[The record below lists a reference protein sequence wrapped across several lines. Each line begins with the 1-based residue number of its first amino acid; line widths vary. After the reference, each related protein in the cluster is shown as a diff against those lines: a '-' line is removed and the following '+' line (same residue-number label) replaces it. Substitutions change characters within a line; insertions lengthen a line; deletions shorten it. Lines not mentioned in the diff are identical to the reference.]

1 MVRPKWRW
9 LYLYLPLAVIL
20 LLAGTLVWAYQ
31 RFDNIGRVDL
41 GDALTPATGKT
52 VNYLLVGS
60 DSRDGITSDTP
71 NSGAIG
77 TQVAGSR
84 SDTIIVLRTNG
95 STAQMMSIPRDLWAT
110 NAATGNEGKIN
121 GAYNQ
126 GPANLVRT
134 VTQNLG
140 IPINHYM
147 EVDFVSFSGIVDA
160 MGGIVINFPSP
171 AYDKHS
177 GLNIITAGPV
187 KLNGTQ
193 ALAYVRSRHY
203 VSVIDGK
210 AVPDPTADLGR
221 EERQQNFIRT
231 VLHGVG
237 ETRNPWTLARIASA
251 GAKGMKVDTALGFGD
266 AFSLVRNLAG
276 TTPKTVVLPTANARK
291 GREAALV
298 LQTGPATPV
307 LAGFGGA
314 PHTPS

>member
-1 MVRPKWRW
+1 MVTPKWRW

-20 LLAGTLVWAYQ
+20 LLVGTVFWAYQ
-31 RFDNIGRVDL
+31 RFDGIGRVDL

-60 DSRDGITSDTP
+60 DSRSGITADTP

-95 STAQMMSIPRDLWAT
+95 SSATMLSVPRDLWAT
-110 NAATGNEGKIN
+110 NSETGKVGKIN

-140 IPINHYM
+140 IHINHYM
-147 EVDFVSFSGIVDA
+147 EVDFVSFAGIVDA
-160 MGGIVINFPSP
+160 MGGIVINFASP

-177 GLNIITAGPV
+177 GLNIITSGPV
-187 KLNGTQ
+187 TLNGSQ

-203 VSVIDGK
+203 VSVVDGK
-210 AVPDPTADLGR
+210 AVPDPTADIGR
-221 EERQQNFIRT
+221 EQRQQNFIRT
-231 VLHGVG
+231 VLHDVG
-237 ETRNPWTLARIASA
+237 QTRNPLTLAKIADA

-266 AFSLVRNLAG
+266 AFSLIRNLAG
-276 TTPKTVVLPTANARK
+276 TTPKTVVLPTSNARK
-291 GREAALV
+291 GREDV
-298 LQTGPATPV
+298 LLLQSTAATPV
-307 LAGFGGA
+307 LAQFGGA
-314 PHTPS
+314 PHTPG